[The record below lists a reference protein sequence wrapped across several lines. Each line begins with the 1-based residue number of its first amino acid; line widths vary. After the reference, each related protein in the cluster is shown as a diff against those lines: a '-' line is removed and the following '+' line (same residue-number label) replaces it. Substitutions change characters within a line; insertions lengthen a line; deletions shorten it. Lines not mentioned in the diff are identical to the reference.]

1 MRFVT
6 IKSTYQKD
14 ITGVSSNYQLE
25 IKKKSF
31 ECISDEKIF
40 NDFFKNNS
48 KEFSRNLL
56 KSFISFPQEKLTG
69 AITLF
74 PTGKKLKRI
83 DFFRI
88 CPNYMGIWVAVSKK
102 VMDIFSKYKMPTLN
116 KIKVKIDG
124 FPDDYYLIGFP
135 LIPIEGINY
144 NISKFINR
152 QNNKVITYKTLDNY
166 KNREN
171 QFDIFPKEIYLSE
184 KYVYDILNVAGVY
197 EICVIPE
204 IIKELNQEKC
214 LGFHEVELEQLVV
227 ISD

>member
-6 IKSTYQKD
+6 IQSTYQKE
-14 ITGVSSNYQLE
+14 ITGVSSIYQLE

-31 ECISDEKIF
+31 EFVSDEKIF
-40 NDFFKNNS
+40 NDFFKNNT
-48 KEFSRNLL
+48 KDFSRNLL
-56 KSFISFPQEKLTG
+56 KTFISFPQEKLTG

-74 PTGKKLKRI
+74 PTSKKLKRI

-88 CPNYMGIWVAVSKK
+88 CPNHMGIWVAVSKK
-102 VMDIFSKYKMPTLN
+102 VMDIFSKYQLPNFN

-124 FPDDYYLIGFP
+124 FFDDYYIIGFP
-135 LIPIEGINY
+135 LIPIEDINY

-152 QNNKVITYKTLDNY
+152 QNNKIITYKTFDNY

-184 KYVYDILNVAGVY
+184 KYVYDVLNVAGVY

-204 IIKELNQEKC
+204 IVKELNQAKC
-214 LGFHEVELEQLVV
+214 LGFHEVKMDQLVV
-227 ISD
+227 KSD